1 MTNDSHEIV
10 QNRSE
15 ILFAFDAVD
24 ANPNGNPL
32 SGTDRP
38 RIDEQTQQAIVT
50 DVRMKRYLRDQME
63 EDGKG
68 VYIRSP
74 DADGSDRFTRKELFE
89 GIIGVEDAADL
100 SDDPLSDFLNEAMDV
115 RLFGATFS
123 LKAKDDDELLEAA
136 LEKIPAHL
144 TGAFQLQPGKSIH
157 PVETNEQY
165 RSLTSVIA
173 TKEDKKQ
180 GGFDLAD
187 ERIKYGFI
195 GINGIVNETTAET
208 TLMRESDVRELDTL
222 FWRALKNQ
230 TRSRSKTGQQPRMY
244 LRVEYETKHYHI
256 GGLDSYLAVD
266 EANSAPIP
274 EMRNIHD
281 ICVSVDG
288 LLHRLE
294 ADKKHI
300 SHIHTVVDPSTR
312 LSLNAESFGAD
323 GWYDTLEERFG
334 VENVTIIDVFPTQ
347 EA

>member
-1 MTNDSHEIV
+1 MTDDTHQLV

-74 DADGSDRFTRKELFE
+74 DDDGSDRFTRKELFK

-100 SDDPLSDFLNEAMDV
+100 SDDPLEDFLSEAMDV

-123 LKAKDDDELLEAA
+123 LSSDDDELLEAA
-136 LEKIPAHL
+136 LKKIPAHL
-144 TGAFQLQPGKSIH
+144 AGAFQLQPGKSIH

-173 TKEDKKQ
+173 TKADKKQ

-187 ERIKYGFI
+187 ERIKYGFF
-195 GINGIVNETTAET
+195 GINGVVNEVTAQT
-208 TLMRESDVRELDTL
+208 TLMRESDVTELDTL

-244 LRVEYETKHYHI
+244 LRVEYETDHYHI
-256 GGLDSYLAVD
+256 GGLDSFLNVD
-266 EANSAPIP
+266 EANSKPTA
-274 EMRNIHD
+274 EMRSIHD
-281 ICVSVDG
+281 ICVDVAD
-288 LLHRLE
+288 LLARLE

-300 SHIHTVVDPSTR
+300 SHIYTVADPSTR
-312 LSLNAESFGAD
+312 FSLHGEELGED
-323 GWYDTLEERFG
+323 GWYDTLEDTFG
-334 VENVTIIDVFPTQ
+334 VENVSIIDVFPTQ